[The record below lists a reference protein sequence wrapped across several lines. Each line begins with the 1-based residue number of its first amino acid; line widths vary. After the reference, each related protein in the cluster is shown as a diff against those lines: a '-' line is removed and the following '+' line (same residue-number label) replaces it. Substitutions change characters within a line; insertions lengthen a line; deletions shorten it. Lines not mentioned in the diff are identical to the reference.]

1 MTDVFISYKREDREK
16 ARALAETL
24 ARIGYD
30 VWWDIELLP
39 GQQFADEV
47 NSVLNTAKAAIVLW
61 TPEAVASNWV
71 KAEASIAL
79 NRNILVP
86 ARLANVDL
94 PAPYNTI
101 HTSDLTSWDGSTD
114 APILKGLLAGI
125 AKLAGEPVVPEARL
139 SGADIEEVLAQPAY
153 EVEFWTAV
161 STKKPQSI
169 AEYEDYLGK
178 FGENASFASLAK
190 IRIDELRSKKPER
203 QTISFAKVLA
213 LVGVAVGI
221 VTGTIEIVDRLQPD
235 PESPSTPNTD
245 LATGPTTD
253 EVDNTGGNATMP
265 IVDSADISNTRADS
279 ARKSGTDGTRT
290 SLREYSDVILDID
303 SQLVW
308 VKNIYAVG
316 YTKALFE
323 KSRTGEGS
331 LAHDIKAIRDKA
343 SVLDLG
349 GITEWRL
356 ATTQDVATLRKIDPS
371 AVFLAFYNGRPGPL
385 DVIGIYQNENGDV
398 SSWGYQHAN
407 HLQGP
412 YENNWIQ
419 GNDYGVWLVSDT
431 GEGLEPKDG
440 KPVHARPEQTD
451 EKALTPIIA
460 GRLMK
465 SGEMITSDWDGI
477 ANGLIGNLE
486 SDDTRT
492 VFEYSLK
499 SLDRGGYVR
508 AELLLDVTQ
517 RSGDGE
523 ATISIYQGDGLVKDG
538 DWNPDGLKSTNQNE
552 TITWSAEQNI
562 RVELP
567 AHILRNFFNT
577 GETVGFHFRYSG
589 KGNIHFK
596 SPILI
601 VTYVEKGN
609 LLTQYIDR

>member
-1 MTDVFISYKREDREK
+1 MTDVFISYKREDRKK

-24 ARIGYD
+24 ARRGYD

-71 KAEASIAL
+71 KSEASIAL

-86 ARLANVDL
+86 ARLTDVDL

-101 HTSDLTSWDGSTD
+101 HTSDLTSWDGSAG
-114 APILKGLLAGI
+114 APILNELLAGV
-125 AKLAGEPVVPEARL
+125 AKLTGEPIVSEAPL
-139 SGADIEEVLAQPAY
+139 SEADIKDALAQPAY

-178 FGENASFASLAK
+178 YGEYASFASLAK
-190 IRIDELRSKKPER
+190 IRIEELKSKRPER
-203 QTISFAKVLA
+203 KSIGFAKLLA

-221 VTGTIEIVDRLQPD
+221 VTGTIEIIDRFQPE
-235 PESPSTPNTD
+235 PESVLTPNTGS
-245 LATGPTTD
+245 ATKPSTD
-253 EVDNTGGNATMP
+253 GADNTSSNATMP
-265 IVDSADISNTRADS
+265 TVDSADNGNTLVDS
-279 ARKSGTDGTRT
+279 ATRSSVDGTQT

-303 SQLVW
+303 SQLAW
-308 VKNIYAVG
+308 AKNIYAVG

-323 KSRTGEGS
+323 KSQKGEGS

-343 SVLDLG
+343 SNLDLN

-356 ATTQDVATLRKIDPS
+356 ATTQDVATLRKIDRS
-371 AVFLAFYNGRPGPL
+371 AFFLAFYTLRPGPL
-385 DVIGIYQNENGDV
+385 DVIGIYENENGDV

-407 HLQGP
+407 YLQGP
-412 YENNWIQ
+412 YEENWFQ
-419 GNDYGVWLVSDT
+419 GNDLGVWLVSDAV
-431 GEGLEPKDG
+431 EVLEPNVG
-440 KPVHARPEQTD
+440 QPVYARPEAQE
-451 EKALTPIIA
+451 EKRLTPIIA
-460 GRLMK
+460 GRFMK
-465 SGEMITSDWDGI
+465 IGDTITGAWDGI
-477 ANGLIGNLE
+477 ANGLVGNLE

-499 SLDRGGYVR
+499 PANRGGYVR
-508 AELLLDVTQ
+508 AELSLGLTQ

-523 ATISIYQGDGLVKDG
+523 ATISIYQGDGIIKDG
-538 DWNPDGLKSTNQNE
+538 DWEPDSLKSTNQRE
-552 TITWSAEQNI
+552 IITWSAKQNN

-577 GETVGFHFRYSG
+577 GEIVGVHFRYTG
-589 KGNIHFK
+589 KGNIRFK
-596 SPILI
+596 PPILI
-601 VTYVEKGN
+601 VTYVEKDN
-609 LLTQYIDR
+609 LLTQYIRR